1 MQFLLLLVCILLQL
15 IQFELKGTTQLLFY
29 IWQTCGVHQQQSTYP
44 IKQGDSGI
52 FFHQRDHNYCRET
65 SRSTQ
70 QGDRFSVL
78 DSEGFKP
85 VEVEFSNNSKN
96 QQGIRD
102 ARQNF
107 LLSKF
112 LVQFQ
117 IIFHGNQTHTSIP
130 RKDTVNKN
138 KNHTTP
144 GLERFRKNIL
154 WKVFKGNLPLL
165 SDMSEG
171 EAQIPIK
178 KISQREGQSWC
189 SG

>member
-29 IWQTCGVHQQQSTYP
+29 IWQTCGVHQQQTTHP

-52 FFHQRDHNYCRET
+52 FIHQRDHNYCRET

-70 QGDRFSVL
+70 QGDRFSVW

-85 VEVEFSNNSKN
+85 VEFEFSNNSKN

-117 IIFHGNQTHTSIP
+117 IIFHGNQAHISIP

-138 KNHTTP
+138 KNHTSP
-144 GLERFRKNIL
+144 GLERFSKNIL

-178 KISQREGQSWC
+178 KISQREWQSWC